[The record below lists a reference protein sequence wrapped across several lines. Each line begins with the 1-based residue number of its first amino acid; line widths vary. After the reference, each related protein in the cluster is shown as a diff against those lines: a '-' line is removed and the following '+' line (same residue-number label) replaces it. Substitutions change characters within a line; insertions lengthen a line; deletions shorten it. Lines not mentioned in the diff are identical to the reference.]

1 MESRE
6 ELIVDVQCRLV
17 DIGIVVR
24 SKKMKIFLET
34 GGSRTNNVGDE
45 KEDLKLIIN
54 DIKVCQT
61 QWQVRKA
68 SNFHLHDLYLLDY
81 LSLDHGDKK
90 KNESNFNT
98 LSEKSSQLLYQ

>member
-34 GGSRTNNVGDE
+34 GDSRTNIADE
-45 KEDLKLIIN
+45 KEDLKIDN
-54 DIKVCQT
+54 Q
-61 QWQVRKA
+61 Q
-68 SNFHLHDLYLLDY
+68 H
-81 LSLDHGDKK
+81 
-90 KNESNFNT
+90 
-98 LSEKSSQLLYQ
+98 KSSPNAMASSKSFKLPPS